1 MHCYALCLSYGV
13 DLYVQTDS
21 LEGSSVALDDS
32 SPENLENLV
41 ETAKDLLEEQ
51 VSDRDFETGELVPI
65 PDGPTNRQ
73 ALAK

>member
-1 MHCYALCLSYGV
+1 MLYLSYNF

-41 ETAKDLLEEQ
+41 DTAKELLEEK
-51 VSDRDFETGELVPI
+51 VSERDFETGELVQI
-65 PDGPTNRQ
+65 TDGPTNRQ

>member
-1 MHCYALCLSYGV
+1 M
-13 DLYVQTDS
+13 QTDS

-41 ETAKDLLEEQ
+41 ETAKELLEDQ
-51 VSDRDFETGELVPI
+51 VADRDFETGELVPV
-65 PDGPTNRQ
+65 PDGRTNRQ

>member
-1 MHCYALCLSYGV
+1 
-13 DLYVQTDS
+13 VQTDS

-41 ETAKDLLEEQ
+41 ETAKELLEDP

-65 PDGPTNRQ
+65 PGGPTNRQ

>member
-1 MHCYALCLSYGV
+1 
-13 DLYVQTDS
+13 
-21 LEGSSVALDDS
+21 VALDDS

-41 ETAKDLLEEQ
+41 ETAKELLEDP

-65 PDGPTNRQ
+65 PGGPTNRQ